1 MLFVYNSL
9 DLKALFLERVEILLR
24 IIPNEQEVKAYK
36 EYERDRKPTSLL
48 SEEDR
53 FMICVC
59 IILLLRLV
67 TKYVTKTKCS

>member
-1 MLFVYNSL
+1 VLFVYNSL